1 VYLNATWG
9 EIGFMLLLLAIDTFI
24 FNQVL
29 VRDEI
34 SSLST
39 SAEMCRAMGKSC
51 GYICLFTMLW
61 LLLLMTKD
69 SFWREFFHL
78 PYPLGMKYRRWLGTL
93 TLMFAVLHAVCHA
106 VSLYLRHELIAQL
119 VPHFGAMY
127 KVIPIR
133 DANGVNAFGEVA
145 LVAMVLMTA
154 VSIPVIRKKFYAWY
168 LSAQQILGTIV
179 VLAVCVHFQMALWW
193 LFPALLLFIMQ
204 KVVAGSHAR
213 YPVEIVDMAPL
224 PNGMTRLI
232 CKRSKDAHA
241 FTAGQ
246 FVYLYASRISWFQ
259 WHPFYVASGPRAHD
273 DTFKVYVQAAGDW
286 TDSFFDLSK
295 LAYATQEAPAIYADG
310 FYGPSHSS
318 YYEQYGCVVLFAEG
332 IGATG
337 VIAML
342 EELFLSA
349 KRSTAGTDVDGT
361 HTQVWFLWVCQDVCL
376 FKEFEPLLMEIRAWD
391 PREKHFRLRLFL
403 TKVPTLM
410 EIKYTCPPP
419 CNFVLSDT
427 KSESKNDGDCGAQGH
442 VADMETGEKRQRPPQ
457 NKSGCFR
464 FRSQPFHAALAMP
477 LLKVFG
483 QISAVATTVAFA
495 VHVEWQDHVHGSG
508 IFGGDAE
515 EEDGIFR
522 PLHRIACVVVVLL
535 GCFSVYIVI
544 GCEELMRWVLRKRTV
559 SSRPRQQTYD
569 MDCDRL
575 APSSTAWTE
584 MNSLRSN
591 PQTLTMPPSTTAE
604 QESTARVPEMTEPDI
619 LEKLR
624 ILSLEPDLDQFMAS
638 VAKCYYAYAA
648 EPIGVFACGAPAFVT
663 MTEAAVETAKEL
675 DGQAT
680 YYFHRMDFQV

>member
-1 VYLNATWG
+1 MASLTNGTRRFMLDSLCSEDRESELLSGLSFSEAYIPSFLLNEEKRPVPVEQSSTNEAGGAAMAYRTPKANMAMLSNQSDQFRPEAASLVLSIRSAEDSVSDEGKIGVYAQRLSIYKTNTGASCVAWTIGGCFVGYVVALLVFFTRFYQKTIVPWILEILQPYLEPYQTKEDVAARVPRVYLNATWG

-419 CNFVLSDT
+419 CNFIRRARAKT
-427 KSESKNDGDCGAQGH
+427 
-442 VADMETGEKRQRPPQ
+442 MET
-457 NKSGCFR
+457 
-464 FRSQPFHAALAMP
+464 AAL
-477 LLKVFG
+477 KV
-483 QISAVATTVAFA
+483 
-495 VHVEWQDHVHGSG
+495 
-508 IFGGDAE
+508 
-515 EEDGIFR
+515 
-522 PLHRIACVVVVLL
+522 
-535 GCFSVYIVI
+535 
-544 GCEELMRWVLRKRTV
+544 M
-559 SSRPRQQTYD
+559 
-569 MDCDRL
+569 
-575 APSSTAWTE
+575 
-584 MNSLRSN
+584 
-591 PQTLTMPPSTTAE
+591 
-604 QESTARVPEMTEPDI
+604 
-619 LEKLR
+619 
-624 ILSLEPDLDQFMAS
+624 
-638 VAKCYYAYAA
+638 
-648 EPIGVFACGAPAFVT
+648 
-663 MTEAAVETAKEL
+663 
-675 DGQAT
+675 
-680 YYFHRMDFQV
+680 